1 MNLSSTVIVNAL
13 KAAAVVMMVL
23 TANVVL
29 PPPLLLM
36 MVLMLVPATFFSGH
50 KYIQIRIRTK
60 TETFLININH
70 MKQLLPRSPDA
81 TPECLLSPP
90 QSVRDV
96 APGWDWVSSV
106 LLFCGSTTTTRYT

>member
-13 KAAAVVMMVL
+13 KAALVMMVL

-29 PPPLLLM
+29 PPLLLM

-106 LLFCGSTTTTRYT
+106 LLFCGSTTTTRNT